1 MVSHK
6 NHIIIGWETVLYCDS
21 IKNVS
26 AIIKW
31 NF

>member
-6 NHIIIGWETVLYCDS
+6 NHIIIGWETVLYCDI

-26 AIIKW
+26 AIIK
-31 NF
+31 